1 MGNLLAVK
9 VHRAN
14 LHDTK
19 AGIFPA
25 IKAFRLYPTI
35 QAICADAGY
44 RKTFVSN
51 VETVLDLRVDISPKI
66 KSVGFHVVPKR
77 WVVERT
83 FAWLLNSRRLA
94 EDFEKKLLRK
104 RLWLRFHTLIPYSNV
119 YEYTFLFLFV
129 V

>member
-19 AGIFPA
+19 

-44 RKTFVSN
+44 RKTFVAN
-51 VETVLDLRVDISPKI
+51 VKSILNLSVDVSPKI
-66 KSVGFHVVPKR
+66 IPAGFKVIPKR

-83 FAWLLNSRRLA
+83 FAWLGNSRRLA
-94 EDFEKKLLRK
+94 KDFER
-104 RLWLRFHTLIPYSNV
+104 TI
-119 YEYTFLFLFV
+119 
-129 V
+129 

>member
-25 IKAFRLYPTI
+25 VKAHRLYPTI
-35 QAICADAGY
+35 KAICADSGY
-44 RKTFVSN
+44 RKTFVIN
-51 VETVLDLRVDISPKI
+51 VQNILGLRVDISPKI
-66 KSVGFHVVPKR
+66 KAVGFQVIKKR

-83 FAWLLNSRRLA
+83 FAWLFNSRRLA
-94 EDFEKKLLRK
+94 KDFEKTISSQEAIIKISHIHTLLK
-104 RLWLRFHTLIPYSNV
+104 RL
-119 YEYTFLFLFV
+119 
-129 V
+129 